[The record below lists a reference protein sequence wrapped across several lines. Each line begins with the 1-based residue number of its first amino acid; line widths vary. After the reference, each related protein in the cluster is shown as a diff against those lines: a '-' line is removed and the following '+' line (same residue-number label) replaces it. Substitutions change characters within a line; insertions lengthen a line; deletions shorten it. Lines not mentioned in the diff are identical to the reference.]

1 MNISWGKVTIKV
13 RPYKATAYGSGD
25 TWTELSVPV
34 EGSTTM
40 NITEGDTKEA
50 KQEGGA
56 IVDSVTG
63 DNTYEL
69 VFRLFVKKTDA
80 AQPYP
85 IAVVNG
91 KTTVEYAAQL
101 VPEDNQ
107 CVGIDMP
114 RANVRCIEQ
123 FSSDEGIT
131 LEYHFK
137 AILDD
142 VASSVSGHYGNGKL
156 INLVVPDSAGANMFA
171 SPSALNFPASAGAQG
186 VVLMNAGSA
195 PTASGAESW
204 VTPTLTQNAVIFTV
218 TANTGTERTC
228 TVTLT
233 DSNGKTCTVAITQAA
248 GE

>member
-34 EGSTTM
+34 EGSTQM
-40 NITEGDTKEA
+40 NITEGETKEA

-69 VFRLFVKKTDA
+69 VFRLFVKKSDA

-85 IAVVNG
+85 IEVVNG
-91 KTTVEYAAQL
+91 KTTVEYAAVL
-101 VPEDNQ
+101 IPEDAE

-142 VASSVSGHYGNGKL
+142 VASNVNGHYGNGKL
-156 INLVVPDSAGANMFA
+156 INLVVPDAAGSNMLA
-171 SPSALNFPASAGAQG
+171 SPSSLNFPADAGALG
-186 VVLMNAGSA
+186 VILVNAGSA
-195 PTASGAESW
+195 PTASGAAAW
-204 VTPTLTQNAVIFTV
+204 ITPTLTQNAVIFTV
-218 TANTGTERTC
+218 SANTGSARTS

-233 DSNGKTCTVAITQAA
+233 DSNGKTCNVVISQAA
-248 GE
+248 GN